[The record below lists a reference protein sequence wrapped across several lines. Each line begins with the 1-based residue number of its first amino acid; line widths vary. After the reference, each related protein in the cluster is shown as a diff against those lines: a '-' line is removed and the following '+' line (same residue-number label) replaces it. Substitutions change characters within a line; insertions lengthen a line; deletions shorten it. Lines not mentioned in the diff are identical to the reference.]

1 MSEHDPSEDKI
12 DLSNDICPNR
22 EQRANGT
29 NVFFR
34 KASEL
39 LNDAKEGTLSCSE
52 KKFQQSGGCIL
63 NFYLSVSLSPLAYF
77 LEGKA

>member
-1 MSEHDPSEDKI
+1 MVEIEDFYHYLIFLKIKMKIYQNNRYLIKRKFKMSEHDPSEDKI

-34 KASEL
+34 KH
-39 LNDAKEGTLSCSE
+39 LNS
-52 KKFQQSGGCIL
+52 
-63 NFYLSVSLSPLAYF
+63 
-77 LEGKA
+77 

>member
-1 MSEHDPSEDKI
+1 MKIYQNNRYLIKRKFKMSEHDPSEDKI

-34 KASEL
+34 KH
-39 LNDAKEGTLSCSE
+39 LNS
-52 KKFQQSGGCIL
+52 
-63 NFYLSVSLSPLAYF
+63 
-77 LEGKA
+77 